1 MLSSLLDMVVEM
13 RPEMSRAEV
22 ERELDSRMALDESP
36 TGGINTG
43 DNSCWSTIQSD
54 SPTPLNIS
62 PVSSPL
68 CITVENDFTTCRDSV
83 ANSDRATRLAR
94 ISTAVYDYDDLDS
107 SEIYV

>member
-1 MLSSLLDMVVEM
+1 MVVEM

-22 ERELDSRMALDESP
+22 EKELDSRMALDESP

-54 SPTPLNIS
+54 TTPLNIS

>member
-1 MLSSLLDMVVEM
+1 MVVER
-13 RPEMSRAEV
+13 RPEMSRLEV
-22 ERELDSRMALDESP
+22 EKELDSRMALDDSP

-54 SPTPLNIS
+54 SPTPPNIS

-68 CITVENDFTTCRDSV
+68 YITVENDFTTCSASA
-83 ANSDRATRLAR
+83 ANSDRANTLAR
-94 ISTAVYDYDDLDS
+94 TSSLVYDYDDLDS